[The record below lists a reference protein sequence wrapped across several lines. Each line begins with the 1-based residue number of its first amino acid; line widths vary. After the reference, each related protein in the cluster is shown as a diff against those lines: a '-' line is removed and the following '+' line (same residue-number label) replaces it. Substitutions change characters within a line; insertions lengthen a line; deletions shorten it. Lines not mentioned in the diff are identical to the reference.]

1 MIQLKAKLDYGTF
14 AQIVNYRVAPT
25 MAVYEP
31 WDVSCIYTF
40 FGGWVSAIG
49 CVTI

>member
-1 MIQLKAKLDYGTF
+1 MIQLKAEVDYGTL
-14 AQIVNYRVAPT
+14 AQIVNYRVPPT

-31 WDVSCIYTF
+31 WDVFCIFTF

-49 CVTI
+49 CAMI